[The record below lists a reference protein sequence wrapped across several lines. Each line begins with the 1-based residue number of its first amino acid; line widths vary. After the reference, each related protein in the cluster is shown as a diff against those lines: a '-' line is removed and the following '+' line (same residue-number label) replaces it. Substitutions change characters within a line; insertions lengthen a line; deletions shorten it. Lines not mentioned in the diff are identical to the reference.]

1 MPAEPLTDEQVE
13 KLRNHANQVGAGYDT
28 GNLMRRYHQDV
39 MRLLDDRQR
48 MLDRLAALEAAHK
61 VHQAFRDDLWRA
73 MFPNVVQPGDGR
85 ECADVVEG
93 VRRLVVLCER
103 HNAAEVKLI
112 GDLWLHMTGGATWQ
126 RATDG
131 GPFSM
136 PPDAAE
142 ITLAALDGRAE

>member
-1 MPAEPLTDEQVE
+1 MPSEPLTEADVE
-13 KLRNHANQVGAGYDT
+13 KLRQHANQVGAGYDT

-93 VRRLVVLCER
+93 VRRLVEIAKQRPVDWDETE
-103 HNAAEVKLI
+103 APV
-112 GDLWLHMTGGATWQ
+112 GG
-126 RATDG
+126 
-131 GPFSM
+131 FSM

-142 ITLAALDGRAE
+142 VTLAALDGRAE